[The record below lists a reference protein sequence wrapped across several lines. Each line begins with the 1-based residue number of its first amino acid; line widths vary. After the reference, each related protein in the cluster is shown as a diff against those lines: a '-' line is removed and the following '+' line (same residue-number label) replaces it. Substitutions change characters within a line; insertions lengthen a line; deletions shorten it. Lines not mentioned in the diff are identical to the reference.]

1 MNVNEI
7 LYNGLYDLVA
17 DVTCGGMVLNDGYV
31 VEGTYENG
39 KMIGFEDLLEIVE
52 SNNTNRFYNLEIRYE
67 EGTQTIKSLCRHW
80 TKNQLSA
87 YGVKFNNGT
96 MARMFKVVKEIV
108 NDMTVLSDKNEQ
120 DLQMIKND
128 YNIIC
133 KDVLQY
139 ALYVERSM
147 VSVLEEN

>member
-1 MNVNEI
+1 MFMNVNEI

-31 VEGTYENG
+31 VEEAWENG

-52 SNNTNRFYNLEIRYE
+52 NNDTSRFYNIEMRYE

-80 TKNQLSA
+80 TKNQLNA

-96 MARMFKVVKEIV
+96 MLIGI
-108 NDMTVLSDKNEQ
+108 NG
-120 DLQMIKND
+120 
-128 YNIIC
+128 IC
-133 KDVLQY
+133 KVCQCQNNTNCKNCQKKNIECLVFHIFS
-139 ALYVERSM
+139 LHKGNSHK
-147 VSVLEEN
+147 